1 MNRSNRQRQG
11 GREREEVVMLMTLQK
26 ALQGALDRSPG
37 MEDRGRAGLLA
48 PMLQMRDRQA
58 AAAREGEY
66 SFALRK
72 CHVGSCASPFKIVQ
86 HHSMKGVSD
95 MIA

>member
-1 MNRSNRQRQG
+1 
-11 GREREEVVMLMTLQK
+11 MLMTLQK
-26 ALQGALDRSPG
+26 ALQGALERSITG
-37 MEDRGRAGLLA
+37 GRAGLLA

-58 AAAREGEY
+58 AAEREGEY

>member
-11 GREREEVVMLMTLQK
+11 EEVVMLMTLQK
-26 ALQGALDRSPG
+26 ALQGALDRSL
-37 MEDRGRAGLLA
+37 DRGRAGLLA

-58 AAAREGEY
+58 AAEREGEH